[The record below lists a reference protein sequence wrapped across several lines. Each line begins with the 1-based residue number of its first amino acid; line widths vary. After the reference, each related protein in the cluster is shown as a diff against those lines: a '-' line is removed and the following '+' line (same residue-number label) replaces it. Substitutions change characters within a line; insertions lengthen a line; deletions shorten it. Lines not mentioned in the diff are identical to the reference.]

1 MCGAWCCNCLTVYFQ
16 IQNVRFTVVSFHFFE
31 NIRQINKKRVRNNE
45 CIHVTVILYL
55 QSSCV
60 YHILI
65 CTYYFGNFT
74 ENDDVMQRPYEK
86 N

>member
-1 MCGAWCCNCLTVYFQ
+1 MFKFKMYV
-16 IQNVRFTVVSFHFFE
+16 FTVVSFHFFE
-31 NIRQINKKRVRNNE
+31 NTRQINKKRVRNNE

-55 QSSCV
+55 QSLGV